1 MSDELKVETDE
12 LSQLSRNMDSCY
24 RNVCSNYK
32 RDINTIKREMEN
44 IISRYSDYGS
54 VVSSAKGILSSL
66 KDIEYKT
73 GSMEEH
79 SQRLVTNTKQAV
91 ALYKESEYISRSIID
106 KGTLSIG
113 KPIRSSG
120 SIGSSIS
127 FKESGQ
133 LGEKSQEWEEEFQII
148 GGNPIP
154 YEAGGL
160 RVTDGNGMLA
170 QGYMEGEHTYIK
182 IGDVIYKNGKEV
194 PKNDYKYVPQ
204 EIGGL
209 RKVVGNGCYITDGL
223 AKIIISMGK
232 KTNLDKN
239 KEVSIEGWNIPS
251 SVRNR
256 LPDQCAFLDEIAP
269 YVAKIQLETGIP
281 WQVMAAQVCWESG
294 YGRYEIK
301 DMNTRERSYNLF
313 GIKYNEKKH
322 GKGNYVEAWT
332 NEEIKPSELA
342 SYKIKHPE
350 IKNNY
355 EVLSNGNYK
364 VKIIAKFAKFDS
376 MDDAFEKYKDV
387 LLNSNFKHA
396 LASAD
401 DPIKYIKD
409 IQSQLPGEKHPTYAT
424 DSNYVN
430 SIISLMK
437 KYNMLAEGITINGTV
452 STEKA
457 TSDIELKK
465 ALSINTKGV
474 SKEVELLQR
483 KLNELGYTDAKGR
496 KLEEDGRFGA
506 NTLAAVNKYKI
517 NKNINNKGANYGIV
531 GETTWKILMSDT
543 AVINGAVS
551 TEKTTS
557 DIELKKALSINTK
570 GVSKEVEL
578 LQRKLNELGY
588 TDAKGRK
595 LEEDG
600 RFGANTLAAVNKYK
614 SNKNINNKGANYGI
628 VGETTWKI
636 LMSDTKVINKPN
648 TSDTYSPSAGYN
660 KCHTNGQFGTMY
672 YRTGGKTKYHTL
684 IERDPKW
691 EAENLVY
698 VQVPKVITDSGKISG
713 ATRLR
718 VNKNVEKQWKQ
729 VLAAFEKNPELLKY
743 VKNIDP
749 GTSYARYIT
758 GSTTTPSNHCWG
770 TAIDINAAQYPQGK
784 KIDASNKNDPQVIL
798 WEKVFKPAGFSWGN
812 DFSHAD
818 PMHFEITSF

>member
-1 MSDELKVETDE
+1 MPDILKVETDE
-12 LSQLSRNMDSCY
+12 LNQLSKNMDRCY
-24 RNVCSNYK
+24 RDVCSSYK
-32 RDINTIKREMEN
+32 RDMNSIKREMEN
-44 IISRYSDYGS
+44 IISRYSEYGN
-54 VVSSAKGILSSL
+54 VVRSAKGILSSL

-73 GSMEEH
+73 GSMEEY
-79 SQRLVTNTKQAV
+79 SQRLVTNTKQA
-91 ALYKESEYISRSIID
+91 AILYKESEYMSKGALD
-106 KGTLSIG
+106 KERLSFG
-113 KPIRSSG
+113 KPIKFSG
-120 SIGSSIS
+120 SIGGSNSSYKAS
-127 FKESGQ
+127 NQ
-133 LGEKSQEWEEEFQII
+133 LAEKSQEWEEESQII
-148 GGNPIP
+148 GSNHISH
-154 YEAGGL
+154 EVGGL
-160 RVTDGNGMLA
+160 RMIGGNGTFA
-170 QGYMEGEHTYIK
+170 QGYKEGEHTYIK
-182 IGDVIYKNGKEV
+182 VEDIIYKNGKEV
-194 PKNDYKYVPQ
+194 SKDDYKYVPQ
-204 EIGGL
+204 EIGGI
-209 RKVVGNGCYITDGL
+209 RKLVGNGSYITDGL
-223 AKIIISMGK
+223 SEIIICMQK
-232 KTNLDKN
+232 KTGLDKN
-239 KEVSIEGWNIPS
+239 KEVSIEGWIIS
-251 SVRNR
+251 REVRNR

-355 EVLSNGNYK
+355 EV
-364 VKIIAKFAKFDS
+364 KIIAKFAKFDS
-376 MDDAFEKYKDV
+376 MEDAFEKYKDV

-457 TSDIELKK
+457 
-465 ALSINTKGV
+465 
-474 SKEVELLQR
+474 
-483 KLNELGYTDAKGR
+483 
-496 KLEEDGRFGA
+496 
-506 NTLAAVNKYKI
+506 
-517 NKNINNKGANYGIV
+517 
-531 GETTWKILMSDT
+531 
-543 AVINGAVS
+543 
-551 TEKTTS
+551 TS

>member
-1 MSDELKVETDE
+1 MPDELRVETDE
-12 LSQLSRNMDSCY
+12 LGQLSRNIDRCY
-24 RNVCSNYK
+24 RNVCSSYK
-32 RDINTIKREMEN
+32 RDINSIKREMEN

-54 VVSSAKGILSSL
+54 VVSSARGILSSL

-73 GSMEEH
+73 ESIEEH
-79 SQRLVTNTKQAV
+79 SQRLVTNTKQA
-91 ALYKESEYISRSIID
+91 AILYKESEYMSIGVLD
-106 KGTLSIG
+106 KGRLNFG
-113 KPIRSSG
+113 KTIKFSG
-120 SIGSSIS
+120 SIDSSNSS
-127 FKESGQ
+127 FKVSNG
-133 LGEKSQEWEEEFQII
+133 LGEKSQEWEEKFQII
-148 GGNPIP
+148 GNNHISHEVGDLCMI
-154 YEAGGL
+154 
-160 RVTDGNGMLA
+160 DGNGTFA
-170 QGYMEGEHTYIK
+170 QGYKEGEHTYIK
-182 IGDVIYKNGKEV
+182 IEDIIYKNGKEV
-194 PKNDYKYVPQ
+194 SKDDYKYVPQ

-209 RKVVGNGCYITDGL
+209 RKLVGNGSYITDGL
-223 AKIIISMGK
+223 SEIIICMQK
-232 KTNLDKN
+232 KTGLDKN
-239 KEVSIEGWNIPS
+239 KEVSIEGWIIS
-251 SVRNR
+251 REVRNR

-376 MDDAFEKYKDV
+376 MEDAFEKYKDV

-457 TSDIELKK
+457 
-465 ALSINTKGV
+465 
-474 SKEVELLQR
+474 
-483 KLNELGYTDAKGR
+483 
-496 KLEEDGRFGA
+496 
-506 NTLAAVNKYKI
+506 
-517 NKNINNKGANYGIV
+517 
-531 GETTWKILMSDT
+531 
-543 AVINGAVS
+543 
-551 TEKTTS
+551 TS

>member
-543 AVINGAVS
+543 
-551 TEKTTS
+551 
-557 DIELKKALSINTK
+557 
-570 GVSKEVEL
+570 
-578 LQRKLNELGY
+578 
-588 TDAKGRK
+588 
-595 LEEDG
+595 
-600 RFGANTLAAVNKYK
+600 
-614 SNKNINNKGANYGI
+614 
-628 VGETTWKI
+628 
-636 LMSDTKVINKPN
+636 KVINKPN

>member
-1 MSDELKVETDE
+1 MPDELRVETDE
-12 LSQLSRNMDSCY
+12 LSELSRNIDRCY
-24 RNVCSNYK
+24 RNVCSSYK
-32 RDINTIKREMEN
+32 RDINSIKREMEN

-54 VVSSAKGILSSL
+54 VVSSARGILSSL

-73 GSMEEH
+73 ESIEEH
-79 SQRLVTNTKQAV
+79 SQRLVTNTKQA
-91 ALYKESEYISRSIID
+91 AILYKESEYMSIGVLD
-106 KGTLSIG
+106 KGRLNFG
-113 KPIRSSG
+113 KTIKFSG
-120 SIGSSIS
+120 SIDSSNSS
-127 FKESGQ
+127 FKVSNG
-133 LGEKSQEWEEEFQII
+133 LGEKSQEWEEKFQII
-148 GGNPIP
+148 GNNHISHEVGDLCMI
-154 YEAGGL
+154 
-160 RVTDGNGMLA
+160 DGNGTFA
-170 QGYMEGEHTYIK
+170 QGYKEGEHTYIK
-182 IGDVIYKNGKEV
+182 IEDIIYKNGKEV
-194 PKNDYKYVPQ
+194 SKDDYKYVPQ

-209 RKVVGNGCYITDGL
+209 RKLVGNGSYITDGL
-223 AKIIISMGK
+223 SEIIICMQK
-232 KTNLDKN
+232 KTGLDKN
-239 KEVSIEGWNIPS
+239 KEVSIEGWIIS
-251 SVRNR
+251 REVRNR

-376 MDDAFEKYKDV
+376 MEDAFEKYKDV

-457 TSDIELKK
+457 
-465 ALSINTKGV
+465 
-474 SKEVELLQR
+474 
-483 KLNELGYTDAKGR
+483 
-496 KLEEDGRFGA
+496 
-506 NTLAAVNKYKI
+506 
-517 NKNINNKGANYGIV
+517 
-531 GETTWKILMSDT
+531 
-543 AVINGAVS
+543 
-551 TEKTTS
+551 TS